1 MKQRLVILGCVIV
14 TMLLLVCSSEYV
26 KINAKIKKYEKPLR
40 QEWLGKDRH
49 TYEFIAIQKEQYY
62 TLQDFLR
69 VYRTKYKSAE
79 ELLIQIKNNGNVACS
94 GKGLKI
100 RKHKFMAKK
109 EGEYKLKIKTENKF
123 HVFSLRVVEPF
134 YQMQLD
140 RVSKIL
146 LSQKTLGK
154 TTMMEVT
161 DPNKVNGI
169 KSKLMQTKYAFDFTK
184 TLKKRAGF
192 GGYYVAL
199 YDTSDHLIQHFSI
212 TSNTI
217 SEYGAMWMS
226 DSDFASECFD
236 QIDNVYKDALALV
249 PKRVW

>member
-1 MKQRLVILGCVIV
+1 M
-14 TMLLLVCSSEYV
+14 
-26 KINAKIKKYEKPLR
+26 
-40 QEWLGKDRH
+40 
-49 TYEFIAIQKEQYY
+49 
-62 TLQDFLR
+62 R

-100 RKHKFMAKK
+100 RKNKFMAKK
-109 EGEYKLKIKTENKF
+109 AGEYKLKIKTENKF

-169 KSKLMQTKYAFDFTK
+169 KSKLM
-184 TLKKRAGF
+184 
-192 GGYYVAL
+192 
-199 YDTSDHLIQHFSI
+199 
-212 TSNTI
+212 
-217 SEYGAMWMS
+217 
-226 DSDFASECFD
+226 
-236 QIDNVYKDALALV
+236 
-249 PKRVW
+249 